1 MEQRRPR
8 RGDPDGLELAEERI
22 VDSVVEGTPQDQ
34 NIREFERYVGLVS
47 GGACLITWRLFS
59 RPFVIFQRQCQ
70 INRNALSSFSI
81 LAPFST
87 LGVMTTIATH
97 HVRNPLIL

>member
-47 GGACLITWRLFS
+47 GGAWYTTFS
-59 RPFVIFQRQCQ
+59 R
-70 INRNALSSFSI
+70 
-81 LAPFST
+81 
-87 LGVMTTIATH
+87 
-97 HVRNPLIL
+97 